1 MSTPA
6 VERVSECF
14 VTPESPTQESN
25 QICHLAPWDI
35 AMLSVNYIQKGM
47 LFKKPTPLVDPQ
59 HFIQNPLNNLK
70 HSVSLALSHFYPLAG
85 RLVTQKTQDP
95 PSYVVF
101 VDCKNSPG
109 AKFIY
114 ATLNMTISDILSPID
129 VPPIVQS
136 YIYRL

>member
-25 QICHLAPWDI
+25 QICHLALWDI

-70 HSVSLALSHFYPLAG
+70 HSLSLAP
-85 RLVTQKTQDP
+85 QTQDP